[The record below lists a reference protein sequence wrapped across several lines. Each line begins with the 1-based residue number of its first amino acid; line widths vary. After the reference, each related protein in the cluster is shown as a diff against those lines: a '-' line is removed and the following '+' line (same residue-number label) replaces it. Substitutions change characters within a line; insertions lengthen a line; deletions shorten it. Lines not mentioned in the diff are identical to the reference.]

1 MKGGEKDGFKR
12 KHKIRTSCIYFRYGE
27 KADQREVDIL
37 TGYAMACANEQD
49 KKEAIAKLKKG
60 EKGA

>member
-1 MKGGEKDGFKR
+1 MALKENTKLEQAVFIFDTAK
-12 KHKIRTSCIYFRYGE
+12 

-49 KKEAIAKLKKG
+49 KKEAIAKLKKD